1 MGPRPVVAR
10 TADAGLRAPSAP
22 NTTAAMATP
31 TRNRLRRPVGDEVW
45 REPRPDDCP
54 LPNGPYK
61 LARIS
66 RLLSPRRRFG
76 PPAPPDSVAVRRE
89 GWGDPRKHEV
99 ETFSIP

>member
-1 MGPRPVVAR
+1 MGPSPVVAR
-10 TADAGLRAPSAP
+10 TADAGLRDPSAP

-45 REPRPDDCP
+45 REPRPEDCP

-76 PPAPPDSVAVRRE
+76 PPVPPDSSLCDERGGATLGSMKSRPLV
-89 GWGDPRKHEV
+89 
-99 ETFSIP
+99 F